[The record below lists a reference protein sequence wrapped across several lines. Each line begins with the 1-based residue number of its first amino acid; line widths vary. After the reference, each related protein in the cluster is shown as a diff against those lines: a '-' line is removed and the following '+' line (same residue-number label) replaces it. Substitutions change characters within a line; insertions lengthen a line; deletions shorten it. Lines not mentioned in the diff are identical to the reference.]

1 MLTKTASVGS
11 RNDGTANVQEQDQ
24 QGRRDSNS
32 EPPVL
37 ETGALPVELRPLARP
52 SVDAGSCETQS
63 MAKPGGTKR
72 SRGRNR
78 PLGVLFVV
86 LSLGLAGIAVAAL
99 RAEVWVVGFAAAVL
113 ALWLGSLAR
122 TLLSSR

>member
-1 MLTKTASVGS
+1 
-11 RNDGTANVQEQDQ
+11 
-24 QGRRDSNS
+24 
-32 EPPVL
+32 
-37 ETGALPVELRPLARP
+37 
-52 SVDAGSCETQS
+52 

-86 LSLGLAGIAVAAL
+86 LSLGLAGISVAAL

-122 TLLSSR
+122 ALLSSR